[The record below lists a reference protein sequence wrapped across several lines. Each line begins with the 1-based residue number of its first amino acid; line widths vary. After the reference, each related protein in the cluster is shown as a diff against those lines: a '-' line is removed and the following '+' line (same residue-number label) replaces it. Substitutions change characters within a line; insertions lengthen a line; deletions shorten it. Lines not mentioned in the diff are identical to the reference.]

1 MKIET
6 RIFGQIDIDNNKII
20 TLEKGMIGFPELTRF
35 ALIYDKEKKDK
46 GFQISWLQ
54 SMDDGDIAFPVT
66 DPFYVMKEYNPSV
79 SEEILAPLGELT
91 EENVYVL
98 VTVTVP
104 KKVED
109 FSVNLKAPIACPYKE
124 LQTSLLEVALRL
136 ALFFW
141 NVLTKKMPYFIGA
154 QYVVLTLK
162 FYQFEIILYV

>member
-6 RIFGQIDIDNNKII
+6 RIFGQIDIEDNKII

-109 FSVNLKAPIACPYKE
+109 FSVNLKAPIVINSDTNKG
-124 LQTSLLEVALRL
+124 LQTITESDYPVKYKIYHLLR
-136 ALFFW
+136 
-141 NVLTKKMPYFIGA
+141 KKNKKAG
-154 QYVVLTLK
+154 
-162 FYQFEIILYV
+162 E

>member
-1 MKIET
+1 MKIKT
-6 RIFGQIDIDNNKII
+6 RIFGEIDIEDTKII
-20 TLEKGMIGFPELTRF
+20 TLEKGMIGFPKLTRF
-35 ALIYDKEKKDK
+35 ALIYDEEKKDK
-46 GFQISWLQ
+46 GFQIAWLQ

-109 FSVNLKAPIACPYKE
+109 FSVNLKAPIVINSDTNKG
-124 LQTSLLEVALRL
+124 LQTITESDYPVKYKIYNLLREKHKEV
-136 ALFFW
+136 
-141 NVLTKKMPYFIGA
+141 K
-154 QYVVLTLK
+154 
-162 FYQFEIILYV
+162 

>member
-6 RIFGQIDIDNNKII
+6 RIFGQIDIDDNKII

-79 SEEILAPLGELT
+79 SEEILTPLGELT

-104 KKVED
+104 QKIED
-109 FSVNLKAPIACPYKE
+109 FSVNLKAPIVINSDTNKG
-124 LQTSLLEVALRL
+124 LQTITESDYPVKYKIYNLLREK
-136 ALFFW
+136 
-141 NVLTKKMPYFIGA
+141 NKKAG
-154 QYVVLTLK
+154 
-162 FYQFEIILYV
+162 E